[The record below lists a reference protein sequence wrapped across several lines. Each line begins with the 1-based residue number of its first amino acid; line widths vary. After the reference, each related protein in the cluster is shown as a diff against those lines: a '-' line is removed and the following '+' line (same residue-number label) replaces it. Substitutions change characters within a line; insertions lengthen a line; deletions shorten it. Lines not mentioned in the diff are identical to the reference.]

1 MTTPSIADSLPPS
14 FIDALP
20 PDSLD
25 IIPILSQI
33 LSRLQ
38 FSSSSSNSLSPPAAT
53 PSFNHASTGPL
64 NPKDIP
70 SATDPLKHK
79 IQKARMKA
87 RELPDM
93 DRTIDEQMEE
103 IGELEARI
111 KEQRKVLE
119 GLRAIGEKLKLE
131 REGRMET

>member
-1 MTTPSIADSLPPS
+1 
-14 FIDALP
+14 
-20 PDSLD
+20 
-25 IIPILSQI
+25 
-33 LSRLQ
+33 
-38 FSSSSSNSLSPPAAT
+38 
-53 PSFNHASTGPL
+53 
-64 NPKDIP
+64 
-70 SATDPLKHK
+70 
-79 IQKARMKA
+79 MKA